1 MKLVWRQKP
10 KPIQSF
16 FLLQNSDALNE
27 ILLELRKKLFYNFI
41 AVLRDFKSKI
51 MYLMIKEKKIALIHD
66 SFESFVDKWK
76 QFHDIYDF
84 MGPDCQIMY

>member
-1 MKLVWRQKP
+1 
-10 KPIQSF
+10 
-16 FLLQNSDALNE
+16 
-27 ILLELRKKLFYNFI
+27 
-41 AVLRDFKSKI
+41 

-84 MGPDCQIMY
+84 MGPDCQIMS